1 MSAEIKK
8 TGIVDEPI
16 KPFLKGEIGQEDRLG
31 INDYAQAL
39 QTFIENTDTPMTV
52 GIQGEWGS
60 GKTSLMNKIWKEL
73 EGIEKNTRYE
83 SIWINTWEHSLLKS
97 PEEALI
103 SIVNE
108 ISQKISLLNPKNDK
122 AKKIIATG
130 KKVFS
135 GVLKVAAGVTMG
147 VAGKEVADDLLSGQ
161 ADNSIKQLRA
171 DLEDFINST
180 IDDTSTSEIKN
191 ISKIVFYIDDL
202 DRIEPKDAVKILE
215 LLKNIFSLKHCVF
228 ILAIDYQ
235 VIIKGLKDKFG
246 EKTEENE
253 REFRSFFDKIIQLPF
268 TMPISKYS
276 VSEYVLSLLEEI
288 GFIDDKDQLP
298 EENVEDI
305 LRFTIGGN
313 PRSLKRLINSLSLI
327 NILNQ
332 VRDKK
337 NEKETIKDD
346 SLLIFALICCQVA
359 YPKIYDLISLK
370 PNVKEWN
377 DEFAA
382 EITQKK
388 EELDPNFKDIF
399 DKVRESEDF
408 DEAWEQAVF
417 KISYISLDTK
427 KHASNI
433 SKFLSLLVNEGI
445 IDSPEQLDRV
455 LMNTAATV
463 VTASDF
469 AETKKPAAYAKMDS
483 FEGTVE
489 SYRIIA
495 KEDNKLSESEVESAI
510 ITTKKMHDVIL
521 ELFNNNKNFSV
532 KYSRNSIAYSTK
544 KDGKKKTR
552 FARIWV
558 HKNMHVHALY
568 KDHKKDYKMPKINNV
583 ETKQFQGFNKNS
595 KRWYYS
601 DIYKLDFNLES
612 YNKNKE
618 IINQLILRSAEIL
631 ENSEPTLTELTDTS
645 KLDDKELD
653 RLVLIGS
660 NDYTYDV

>member
-1 MSAEIKK
+1 VSAEIKK

-399 DKVRESEDF
+399 DKVKESEDF

-469 AETKKPAAYAKMDS
+469 AESKKPPARAVMDNV
-483 FEGTVE
+483 EGTLE
-489 SYRIIA
+489 AYRIIA
-495 KEDNKLSESEVESAI
+495 KEENLSESEIEKAI
-510 ITTKKMHDVIL
+510 IYATKMHNVIL
-521 ELFNNNKNFSV
+521 ELFKNNKNFSV
-532 KYSRNSIAYSTK
+532 KYSRDSISYSTNK
-544 KDGKKKTR
+544 GGKKKTR
-552 FARIWV
+552 FARIFCGTV
-558 HKNMHVHALY
+558 GTLDALY
-568 KDHKKDYKMPKINNV
+568 KDHKKDFKMPKINDV
-583 ETKQFQGFNKNS
+583 DTLQLRVFNKTAKS
-595 KRWYYS
+595 WAFSYAYR
-601 DIYKLDFNLES
+601 LNLGLEG
-612 YNKNKE
+612 YDNNIE

-631 ENSEPTLTELTDTS
+631 ESSEPTLPEVKNTS

>member
-16 KPFLKGEIGQEDRLG
+16 KPFLKDAIGQEDRLG

-147 VAGKEVADDLLSGQ
+147 VAGKEVADDLLYGQ

-298 EENVEDI
+298 EERIEDI

-337 NEKETIKDD
+337 DEKEIIKDD
-346 SLLIFALICCQVA
+346 SLLIFALMCCQVA

-469 AETKKPAAYAKMDS
+469 AESKKPPARAVMDNV
-483 FEGTVE
+483 EGTLE
-489 SYRIIA
+489 AYRIIA
-495 KEDNKLSESEVESAI
+495 KEENLSESEIEKAI
-510 ITTKKMHDVIL
+510 IYATKMHNVIL
-521 ELFNNNKNFSV
+521 ELFKNNKNFSV
-532 KYSRNSIAYSTK
+532 KYSRSSISYSTN

-552 FARIWV
+552 FARIFCGTV
-558 HKNMHVHALY
+558 GTLDALY
-568 KDHKKDYKMPKINNV
+568 KDHKKDFKMPKINNV
-583 ETKQFQGFNKNS
+583 DTLQLRVFNKTAKS
-595 KRWYYS
+595 WAFSYAYR
-601 DIYKLDFNLES
+601 LNLGLEG
-612 YNKNKE
+612 YDNNIE

-631 ENSEPTLTELTDTS
+631 ESSEPTLPEVKNTS

>member
-147 VAGKEVADDLLSGQ
+147 VAGKEVADDLLYGQ

-298 EENVEDI
+298 EERIEDI

-337 NEKETIKDD
+337 DEKEIIKDD
-346 SLLIFALICCQVA
+346 SLLIFALMCCQVA

-388 EELDPNFKDIF
+388 EELDPIFKDIF

-469 AETKKPAAYAKMDS
+469 AESKKPPARAVMDNV
-483 FEGTVE
+483 EGTLE
-489 SYRIIA
+489 AYRIIA
-495 KEDNKLSESEVESAI
+495 KEENLSESEIEKAI
-510 ITTKKMHDVIL
+510 IYATKMHNVIL
-521 ELFNNNKNFSV
+521 ELFKNNKNFSV
-532 KYSRNSIAYSTK
+532 KYSRSSISYSTN

-552 FARIWV
+552 FARIFCGTV
-558 HKNMHVHALY
+558 GTLDALY
-568 KDHKKDYKMPKINNV
+568 KDHKKDFKMPKINNV
-583 ETKQFQGFNKNS
+583 DTLQLRVFNKTAKS
-595 KRWYYS
+595 WAFSYAYR
-601 DIYKLDFNLES
+601 LNLGLEG
-612 YNKNKE
+612 YDNNIE

-631 ENSEPTLTELTDTS
+631 ESSEPTLPEVKNTS

>member
-469 AETKKPAAYAKMDS
+469 AESKKPPARAVMDNV
-483 FEGTVE
+483 EGTLE
-489 SYRIIA
+489 AYRIIA

>member
-147 VAGKEVADDLLSGQ
+147 VAGKEVADDLLYGQ

-298 EENVEDI
+298 EERIEDI

-337 NEKETIKDD
+337 NEKEIIKDD

-469 AETKKPAAYAKMDS
+469 AESKKPPARAVMDNV
-483 FEGTVE
+483 EGTLE
-489 SYRIIA
+489 AYRIIA
-495 KEDNKLSESEVESAI
+495 KEENLSESEIEKAI
-510 ITTKKMHDVIL
+510 IYATKMHNVIL
-521 ELFNNNKNFSV
+521 ELFKNNKNFSV
-532 KYSRNSIAYSTK
+532 KYSRSSISYSTN

-552 FARIWV
+552 FARIFCGTV
-558 HKNMHVHALY
+558 GTLDALY
-568 KDHKKDYKMPKINNV
+568 KDHKKDFKMPKINNV
-583 ETKQFQGFNKNS
+583 DTLQLRVFNKTAKS
-595 KRWYYS
+595 WAFSYAYR
-601 DIYKLDFNLES
+601 LNLGLEG
-612 YNKNKE
+612 YDNNIE

-631 ENSEPTLTELTDTS
+631 ESSEPTLPEVKNTS

>member
-1 MSAEIKK
+1 MKK

-16 KPFLKGEIGQEDRLG
+16 KPFLKGETGQDDRLG

-147 VAGKEVADDLLSGQ
+147 VAGKEVADDLLYGQ

-298 EENVEDI
+298 EERIEDI

-327 NILNQ
+327 NILNH

-337 NEKETIKDD
+337 DEKEIIKDD
-346 SLLIFALICCQVA
+346 SLLIFALMCCQVA

-469 AETKKPAAYAKMDS
+469 AESKKPPARAVMDNV
-483 FEGTVE
+483 EGTLE
-489 SYRIIA
+489 AYRIIA
-495 KEDNKLSESEVESAI
+495 KEENLSESEIEKAI
-510 ITTKKMHDVIL
+510 IYATKMHNVIL
-521 ELFNNNKNFSV
+521 ELFKNNKNFSV
-532 KYSRNSIAYSTK
+532 KYSRDSISYSTNK
-544 KDGKKKTR
+544 GGKKKTR
-552 FARIWV
+552 FARIFCGTV
-558 HKNMHVHALY
+558 GTLDALY
-568 KDHKKDYKMPKINNV
+568 KDHKKDFKMPKINNV
-583 ETKQFQGFNKNS
+583 DTLQLRVFNKTAKS
-595 KRWYYS
+595 WAFSYAYR
-601 DIYKLDFNLES
+601 LNLGLEG
-612 YNKNKE
+612 YDNNIE

-645 KLDDKELD
+645 GLDDKELD
-653 RLVLIGS
+653 RLVLMGS
-660 NDYTYDV
+660 NDYTYDA

>member
-1 MSAEIKK
+1 VSAEIKK

-147 VAGKEVADDLLSGQ
+147 VAGKEVADDLLYGQ

-298 EENVEDI
+298 EERIEDI

-337 NEKETIKDD
+337 DEKEIIKDD

-469 AETKKPAAYAKMDS
+469 AESKKPPARAVMDNV
-483 FEGTVE
+483 EGTLE
-489 SYRIIA
+489 AYRIIA
-495 KEDNKLSESEVESAI
+495 KEENLSESEIEKAI
-510 ITTKKMHDVIL
+510 IYATKMHNVIL
-521 ELFNNNKNFSV
+521 ELFKNNKNFSV
-532 KYSRNSIAYSTK
+532 KYSRSSISYSTN

-552 FARIWV
+552 FARIFCGTV
-558 HKNMHVHALY
+558 GTLDALY
-568 KDHKKDYKMPKINNV
+568 KDHKKDFKMPKINNV
-583 ETKQFQGFNKNS
+583 DTLQLRVFNKTAKS
-595 KRWYYS
+595 WAFSYAYR
-601 DIYKLDFNLES
+601 LNLGLEG
-612 YNKNKE
+612 YDNNIE

-631 ENSEPTLTELTDTS
+631 ESSEPTLPEVKNTS

>member
-1 MSAEIKK
+1 
-8 TGIVDEPI
+8 
-16 KPFLKGEIGQEDRLG
+16 
-31 INDYAQAL
+31 
-39 QTFIENTDTPMTV
+39 
-52 GIQGEWGS
+52 
-60 GKTSLMNKIWKEL
+60 
-73 EGIEKNTRYE
+73 
-83 SIWINTWEHSLLKS
+83 
-97 PEEALI
+97 
-103 SIVNE
+103 
-108 ISQKISLLNPKNDK
+108 
-122 AKKIIATG
+122 
-130 KKVFS
+130 
-135 GVLKVAAGVTMG
+135 
-147 VAGKEVADDLLSGQ
+147 
-161 ADNSIKQLRA
+161 
-171 DLEDFINST
+171 
-180 IDDTSTSEIKN
+180 
-191 ISKIVFYIDDL
+191 
-202 DRIEPKDAVKILE
+202 
-215 LLKNIFSLKHCVF
+215 
-228 ILAIDYQ
+228 
-235 VIIKGLKDKFG
+235 
-246 EKTEENE
+246 
-253 REFRSFFDKIIQLPF
+253 
-268 TMPISKYS
+268 
-276 VSEYVLSLLEEI
+276 LLEEI

-298 EENVEDI
+298 EERIEDI

-327 NILNQ
+327 NILNH

-337 NEKETIKDD
+337 DEKETIKDD

-399 DKVRESEDF
+399 DKVKESEDF

-469 AETKKPAAYAKMDS
+469 AESKKPPARAVMDNV
-483 FEGTVE
+483 EGTLE
-489 SYRIIA
+489 AYRIIA
-495 KEDNKLSESEVESAI
+495 KEENLSESEIEKAI
-510 ITTKKMHDVIL
+510 IYATKMHNVIL
-521 ELFNNNKNFSV
+521 ELFKNNKNFSV
-532 KYSRNSIAYSTK
+532 KYSRSSISYSTN

-552 FARIWV
+552 FARIFCGTV
-558 HKNMHVHALY
+558 GTLDALY
-568 KDHKKDYKMPKINNV
+568 KDHKKDFKMPKINNV
-583 ETKQFQGFNKNS
+583 DTLQLRVFNKTAKS
-595 KRWYYS
+595 WAFSYAYR
-601 DIYKLDFNLES
+601 LNLGLEG
-612 YNKNKE
+612 YDNNIE

-631 ENSEPTLTELTDTS
+631 ESSEPTLPEVKDTS

>member
-399 DKVRESEDF
+399 DKVKESEDF

-469 AETKKPAAYAKMDS
+469 AESKKPPARAVMDNV
-483 FEGTVE
+483 EGTLE
-489 SYRIIA
+489 AYRIIA
-495 KEDNKLSESEVESAI
+495 KEENLSESEIEKAI
-510 ITTKKMHDVIL
+510 IYATKMHNVIL
-521 ELFNNNKNFSV
+521 ELFKNNKNFSV
-532 KYSRNSIAYSTK
+532 KYSRDSISYSTNK
-544 KDGKKKTR
+544 GGKKKTR
-552 FARIWV
+552 FARIFCGTV
-558 HKNMHVHALY
+558 GTLDALY
-568 KDHKKDYKMPKINNV
+568 KDHKKDFKMPKINDV
-583 ETKQFQGFNKNS
+583 DTLQLRVFNKTAKS
-595 KRWYYS
+595 WAFSYAYR
-601 DIYKLDFNLES
+601 LNLGLEG
-612 YNKNKE
+612 YDNNIE

-631 ENSEPTLTELTDTS
+631 ESSEPTLPEVKNTS

>member
-135 GVLKVAAGVTMG
+135 GVLKVAAGMTMG
-147 VAGKEVADDLLSGQ
+147 VAGKEVADDLLVGQ
-161 ADNSIKQLRA
+161 ADNSIRELRSN
-171 DLEDFINST
+171 LEDFINST
-180 IDDTSTSEIKN
+180 IEDTSTDEIKN

-298 EENVEDI
+298 EERIEDI

-388 EELDPNFKDIF
+388 EELDPIFKDIF

-469 AETKKPAAYAKMDS
+469 AESKKPPARAVMDNV
-483 FEGTVE
+483 EGTLE
-489 SYRIIA
+489 AYRIIA
-495 KEDNKLSESEVESAI
+495 KEENLSESEIEKAI
-510 ITTKKMHDVIL
+510 IYATKMHNVIL
-521 ELFNNNKNFSV
+521 ELFKNNKNFSV
-532 KYSRNSIAYSTK
+532 KYSRDSISYSTNK
-544 KDGKKKTR
+544 GGKKKTR
-552 FARIWV
+552 FARIFCGTV
-558 HKNMHVHALY
+558 GTLDALY
-568 KDHKKDYKMPKINNV
+568 KDHKKDFKMPKINDV
-583 ETKQFQGFNKNS
+583 DTLQLRVFNKTAKS
-595 KRWYYS
+595 WAFSYAYR
-601 DIYKLDFNLES
+601 LNLGLEG
-612 YNKNKE
+612 YDNNIE

-631 ENSEPTLTELTDTS
+631 ESSEPTLPEVKNTS

-660 NDYTYDV
+660 NDYTYDA

>member
-147 VAGKEVADDLLSGQ
+147 VAGKEVADDLLYGQ

-298 EENVEDI
+298 EERIEDI

-337 NEKETIKDD
+337 DEKEIIKDD

-469 AETKKPAAYAKMDS
+469 AESKKPPARAVMDNV
-483 FEGTVE
+483 EGTLE
-489 SYRIIA
+489 AYRIIA
-495 KEDNKLSESEVESAI
+495 KEENLSESEIEKAI
-510 ITTKKMHDVIL
+510 IYATKMHNVIL
-521 ELFNNNKNFSV
+521 ELFKNNKNFSV
-532 KYSRNSIAYSTK
+532 KYSRSSISYSTN

-552 FARIWV
+552 FARIFCGTV
-558 HKNMHVHALY
+558 GTLDALY
-568 KDHKKDYKMPKINNV
+568 KDHKKDFKMPKINNV
-583 ETKQFQGFNKNS
+583 DTLQLRVFNKTAKS
-595 KRWYYS
+595 WAFSYAYR
-601 DIYKLDFNLES
+601 LNLGLEG
-612 YNKNKE
+612 YDNNIE

-631 ENSEPTLTELTDTS
+631 ESSEPTLPEVKNTS

>member
-1 MSAEIKK
+1 MKK
-8 TGIVDEPI
+8 TGIIDEPI
-16 KPFLKGEIGQEDRLG
+16 RPFLKSETGQDDRLG

-39 QTFIENTDTPMTV
+39 QTFIENTDTPMTI

-60 GKTSLMNKIWKEL
+60 GKTSLMNKLWNEL
-73 EGIEKNTRYE
+73 EGIETNTRFE

-97 PEEALI
+97 PEETLI

-108 ISQKISLLNPKNDK
+108 ITRQVSLLNPKSEK
-122 AKKIIATG
+122 AKKMIATG
-130 KKVFS
+130 KKVFT
-135 GVLKVAAGVTMG
+135 GALKLAAGVTMG
-147 VAGKEVADDLLSGQ
+147 LAGKEVADDLLSGQ
-161 ADNSIKQLRA
+161 ADNSIRELRSN
-171 DLEDFINST
+171 LEDFINST
-180 IDDTSTSEIKN
+180 IEDTSTDEIKN

-298 EENVEDI
+298 EERIEDI

-337 NEKETIKDD
+337 DEKEIIKDD
-346 SLLIFALICCQVA
+346 SLLIFALMCCQVA

-399 DKVRESEDF
+399 DKVKESEDF

-469 AETKKPAAYAKMDS
+469 AESKKPPARAVMDNV
-483 FEGTVE
+483 EGTLE
-489 SYRIIA
+489 AYRIIA
-495 KEDNKLSESEVESAI
+495 KEENLSESEIEKAI
-510 ITTKKMHDVIL
+510 IYATKMHNVIL
-521 ELFNNNKNFSV
+521 ELFKNNKNFSV
-532 KYSRNSIAYSTK
+532 KYSRSSISYSTN

-552 FARIWV
+552 FARIFCGTV
-558 HKNMHVHALY
+558 GTLDALY
-568 KDHKKDYKMPKINNV
+568 KDHKKDFKMPKINNV
-583 ETKQFQGFNKNS
+583 DTLQLRVFNKTAKS
-595 KRWYYS
+595 WAFSYAYR
-601 DIYKLDFNLES
+601 LNLGLEG
-612 YNKNKE
+612 YDNNIE

-631 ENSEPTLTELTDTS
+631 ESSEPTLPEVKNTS